1 MADIHAHLLRATG
14 DLAMAVRVEHR
25 AMVDRA
31 TVDPAVP
38 RAMGVAALRVAA
50 AIIQRPVAVDITRVA
65 VAAGVP
71 VAEVVDT
78 PAVVAAIPAAEDMA
92 EAIAKKLGD
101 NMSPREAAT

>member
-1 MADIHAHLLRATG
+1 MA
-14 DLAMAVRVEHR
+14 
-25 AMVDRA
+25 
-31 TVDPAVP
+31 DPAVR
-38 RAMGVAALRVAA
+38 RATGVAALRVAA

-71 VAEVVDT
+71 VAEVVGT
-78 PAVVAAIPAAEDMA
+78 PAAAVAIRVVAAIPAAEDMA